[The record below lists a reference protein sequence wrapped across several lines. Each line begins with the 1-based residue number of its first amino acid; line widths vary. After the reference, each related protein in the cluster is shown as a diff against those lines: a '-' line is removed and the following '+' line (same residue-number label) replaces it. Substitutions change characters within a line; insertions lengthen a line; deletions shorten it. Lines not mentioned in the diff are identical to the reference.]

1 MGTFLFEEII
11 FGPVK
16 SRRLGA
22 SLGINLLP
30 NDRKICS
37 FNCIYCECG
46 WTDGKS
52 PSYFHPREEVREN
65 LRVKLEEMRVN
76 NQPLDTITFAGNGE
90 PTLHPKFD
98 LIIQDTIGIRNRY
111 FPEAQIAVLS
121 NSTMIHNRKVFTA
134 LKRVDQNIL
143 KLDSAFEETVNVLNQ
158 PSKDYD
164 HQKTIEN
171 LKRFNGQLIIQT
183 MFVKGEYE
191 GTHYDNTSEK
201 EVDAWLKVLKE
212 INPARVM
219 IYTIARDTPHNGVI
233 AISQQAL
240 EAISAKV
247 ESAGFDVQ
255 ISA

>member
-1 MGTFLFEEII
+1 MATFLFDEII

-46 WTDGKS
+46 WTDES
-52 PSYFHPREEVREN
+52 NPSYFHPREEVREN

-121 NSTMIHNRKVFTA
+121 NSTRIHNRKVFTA

-143 KLDSAFEETVNVLNQ
+143 KLDSAFEETVNILNQ
-158 PSKDYD
+158 PPHDYD
-164 HQKTIEN
+164 HLKTIDN

-183 MFVKGEYE
+183 MFVRGEYN

-201 EVDAWLKVLKE
+201 EVDAWLTILKE

-219 IYTIARDTPHNGVI
+219 IYTIARDTPHNGVE
-233 AISQQAL
+233 AVSRQEL
-240 EAISAKV
+240 ESISAKV